1 MAKVPTSAG
10 LLVGVTGGIGSGK
23 STLCG
28 LFAALGRTVLRADD
42 IARDLTE
49 NDPAIRRSLRR
60 EFGEGVFLPGGKL
73 DRKGLAAVVFADP
86 ARLERL
92 NRLVHPAV
100 FAEIERLVGA
110 LPAARRTPYVIVEA
124 ALIYESGMDRR
135 LDYVIAVHA
144 SVETRLRRVMQ
155 RDGATREEVLPRMHA
170 QMAPEEK
177 LALADF
183 SIANDGTPDDL
194 RKAVLLFDTLLAHLA
209 AGGNR

>member
-42 IARDLTE
+42 IARDLTG

-60 EFGEGVFLPGGKL
+60 EFGGGVFLPGGEL
-73 DRKGLAAVVFADP
+73 DRKALAAVVFADP
-86 ARLERL
+86 ARLEQL

-100 FAEIERLVGA
+100 FAEIDRQVGA
-110 LPAARRTPYVIVEA
+110 LPPGRRTPYLIVEA

-155 RDGATREEVLPRMHA
+155 RDGATREEILSRMHS

-177 LALADF
+177 LELADF
-183 SIANDGTPDDL
+183 SIANDGSPEDL
-194 RKAVLLFDTLLAHLA
+194 RKAVLLFDTLLVHLA